1 MEKAINKLIENQ
13 IENEKVH
20 NHENT
25 YLGEDGLK
33 YCITCNE
40 PVQSIRKNFF
50 SGHTFLVARNCL
62 CVRNRIA
69 QNERIMKSKKEEQ
82 EFKNRQKDCFEKFTS
97 LYNCTFESSA
107 DESETFD
114 YAKKLAKNFDKYNDT
129 SAGILFWGK
138 FRTGKTYMACA
149 VANYIMRRGYSAK
162 LIKLS
167 DTIKDVFKEIDKNS
181 FLDRLQEYDLLIIDD
196 LGIEKKTE

>member
-40 PVQSIRKNFF
+40 PVQSIRKKFF

-62 CVRNRIA
+62 CTRNRIA
-69 QNERIMKSKKEEQ
+69 QNERIMKAKKEEQ
-82 EFKNRQKDCFEKFTS
+82 EFKNRQKDCFGKFTS

-107 DESETFD
+107 DESETYD
-114 YAKKLAKNFDKYNDT
+114 YHNQFNI
-129 SAGILFWGK
+129 G
-138 FRTGKTYMACA
+138 
-149 VANYIMRRGYSAK
+149 
-162 LIKLS
+162 
-167 DTIKDVFKEIDKNS
+167 
-181 FLDRLQEYDLLIIDD
+181 
-196 LGIEKKTE
+196 